1 MKYPRDR
8 AIARV
13 VYIGLALVVAVVALL
28 IWLIYRWIFV

>member
-13 VYIGLALVVAVVALL
+13 VYIGLALVTVSILAIV
-28 IWLIYRWIFV
+28 WLIYRWIT